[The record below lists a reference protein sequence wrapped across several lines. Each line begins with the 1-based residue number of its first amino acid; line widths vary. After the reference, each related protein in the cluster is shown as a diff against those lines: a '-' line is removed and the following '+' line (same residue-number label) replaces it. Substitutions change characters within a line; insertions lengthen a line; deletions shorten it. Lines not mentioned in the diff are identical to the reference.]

1 MTERMGLAAV
11 GRQNRQR
18 AALARR
24 AEIEAIAE
32 ACRTLGGWRL
42 WQWDL
47 QAAGPLCT
55 VH

>member
-24 AEIEAIAE
+24 AELRPAA
-32 ACRTLGGWRL
+32 RRL
-42 WQWDL
+42 AAVEWDL
-47 QAAGPLCT
+47 RAAGPFCT

>member
-11 GRQNRQR
+11 GRQNAQR
-18 AALARR
+18 AALAGGRSCARQR
-24 AEIEAIAE
+24 A
-32 ACRTLGGWRL
+32 GWRL

>member
-18 AALARR
+18 A
-24 AEIEAIAE
+24 
-32 ACRTLGGWRL
+32 GWRL

-47 QAAGPLCT
+47 RAAGPLCT

>member
-18 AALARR
+18 AALHGGQSYARQR
-24 AEIEAIAE
+24 A
-32 ACRTLGGWRL
+32 GWRL

-47 QAAGPLCT
+47 QAAGPFCT

>member
-11 GRQNRQR
+11 GRQNRQWQHWHGGQSCARQR
-18 AALARR
+18 A
-24 AEIEAIAE
+24 
-32 ACRTLGGWRL
+32 GWRL

-47 QAAGPLCT
+47 RAAGPLCT

>member
-1 MTERMGLAAV
+1 MTERMGLAAA

-24 AEIEAIAE
+24 AELRRQRA
-32 ACRTLGGWRL
+32 GWRL

-47 QAAGPLCT
+47 QAAGPFCT

>member
-11 GRQNRQR
+11 GRQNGQR
-18 AALARR
+18 AALAQR
-24 AEIEAIAE
+24 A
-32 ACRTLGGWRL
+32 GWRL

-47 QAAGPLCT
+47 RAVGPLCT